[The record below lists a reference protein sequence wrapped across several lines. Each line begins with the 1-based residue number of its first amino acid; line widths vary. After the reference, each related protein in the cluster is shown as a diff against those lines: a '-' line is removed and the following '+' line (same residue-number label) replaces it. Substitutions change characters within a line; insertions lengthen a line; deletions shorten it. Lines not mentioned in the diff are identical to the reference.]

1 MKQKL
6 LTLCTLTLLLA
17 LSDLSLPA
25 QTLAV
30 GSTLL
35 SAKNNPYLVPPTPE
49 AAAFLNYGQY
59 SVSQA
64 SGQVDVSI
72 PIYEIRTRELAFPV
86 SLSYIGGGV
95 KVTDKASWAGLGWVL
110 NAGGVVNLTING
122 LPDKGMNPE
131 LPTATKIRADK
142 DAASLNLTVAEK
154 SNGLNDTDR
163 MRDRYDYTMGK
174 TGGSFYIAG
183 YNNYL
188 QVPYTENHIRRL
200 VNSTG
205 KLTAGFVITDDSGT
219 SYHYEQAEKSTV
231 ISTVYNHK
239 TGVMSPL
246 CESCTYDSAWY
257 LTKIVSMNKT
267 DSINFVY
274 ARRQDSYIDRTLS
287 HSYEIRHTGGTAEQP
302 EREASSIIHTRTVN
316 STPVLKEIRFPQ
328 GRLVFTTAESNA
340 DGRKFRLSGIALY
353 DKSGKKMR
361 SVEFAHGTFAGGRLK
376 LETVT
381 FKGATETVYDSYDFK
396 YYNEDVSVSDLAAK
410 SSLGYLAMCSPN
422 CYYAQDL
429 QGYYNGKSN
438 PSLLGYLPVG
448 DKYYDTYIADRSHS
462 ASAAKIHSLK
472 SIEGITG
479 AYTELV
485 YDTEDYA
492 VPRTPAI
499 KVRQVIS
506 KDLATGR
513 TITRNYDYSNPQNFN
528 IPFDP
533 SLFEDYSVTQV
544 RNMNAGQAGP
554 YEITQSWTC
563 SSEPLVP
570 GWHYSSR
577 IAYRR
582 IVEKIID
589 SSSPSDTLKTV
600 YGFDIKEPE
609 FVSTEQF
616 QERYYNSQREAYAQW
631 KEKLSE
637 AMGSGLYTS
646 VQRIGG
652 FSDSRYEI
660 PGYVVDNSWANGNLS
675 SVDEYEWKAG
685 EYVLKRSIKNTY
697 KEYGRKNRESIGIY
711 CKGILPRFLGLEY
724 EGGDFLYYYCK
735 SVFNFYF
742 FDICISTG
750 WKKLVSRVTT
760 EYDGDVPKV
769 TTESFGYNAI
779 EREIRPHSLCTYH
792 DRAVKNGLQ
801 LWRDVSFRRYLY
813 DSSLLPSNVIDT
825 MATRN
830 YISAV
835 IEDQHTR
842 LTGVS
847 GPTIKKNHHFV
858 LDGDNVCEKKTE
870 AFCTNSNSPE
880 WKRSFEVL
888 LFNSNAQPLSAV
900 DEDGVPYVYLWGSD
914 DRYPILVVRNAQY
927 SQVENET
934 DNGYSFDELPALLP
948 NAQIWR
954 YEYAPLLGLTGKVAP
969 DGGRTGY
976 DYDDCG
982 RLTREKVMTGA
993 KWQTLKEY
1001 DYTLGYSGSV
1011 TRNSIETNTRFDDQL
1026 YIKTREFFNAFGH
1039 PVQSMVFQA
1048 GTSGKNIVSDIVPD
1062 ALGRIIRRSLP
1073 TPVNSDG
1080 NYYPGLLPYTRGYYN
1095 DFAPNTEYA
1104 YEKSS
1109 SGRLIEERG
1118 PGQMWR
1124 NDRKFR
1130 TRKYSL
1136 NDTTSS
1142 RSCKLLQLVYATN
1155 LDNDQFSSSGLYPN
1169 GYLNIRE
1176 SVDEDGITIFTFVNP
1191 AGQSVLERRFLGST
1205 RLDTH
1210 YIYDNYGNLRII
1222 LPPMASS
1229 ALNSVTTAE
1238 EKQALMD
1245 KYAFIYGYDPLN
1257 RPVRVKEPGKEWEYR
1272 RYDKAG
1278 HCIFVQDGKL
1288 REVGKWKFEI
1298 PDRQGRQVM
1307 TGLCKNTDVESIR
1320 SVFVYA
1326 SPTGSTTGYTGYG
1339 ISNLTLTEPEYLTI
1353 NYYDSYDY
1361 RSLVHF
1367 ADSLPVVPTTSDSLF
1382 TQVYT
1387 NIVEGKDISVIG
1399 QLTGKLVRE
1408 VSGEGWTFSSYW
1420 YDELNRPVRT
1430 ASHNT
1435 STGIADEVFTNY
1447 NISGKP
1453 VLKKRIHLRG
1463 ADTVFTEMQEF
1474 RYDRMGQHVETLH
1487 GMNEKEMKPMLR
1499 NVYDDVGRL
1508 VKVVYGESLDSLT
1521 YSYNIRNLPTSI
1533 SGTDFCQNLYYNI
1546 SPGTRRHNGFVSAVS
1561 WKVGNHQWQG
1571 YKYGYDSA
1579 GHLIVASYAEGSAL
1593 TDNIGRYDES
1603 FTSYDLNG
1611 NLLGLRRTGQTGV
1624 NSFARVDDL
1633 TLEYD
1638 GNHLVKVSDAV
1649 ATMHPNVAYNRFNGG
1664 SRTEVQYEYDACGN
1678 LVYDDNRRLSLS
1690 YNHLSLPDT
1699 LSFENGGRLLYGW
1712 DAEGR
1717 KLSLTIEEPGKED
1730 VRKDYLD
1737 GVIYRDGVPEM
1748 LQTATG
1754 YYSFK
1759 DGKYR
1764 HFIRDY
1770 LGSVRLVRNEDGAV
1784 EEINSYYP
1792 SGALLSAPVPDTQP
1806 HKYSGKERI
1815 NELGLGWYDFGARH
1829 YDPVLM
1835 RWHSSDVWAEKAAN
1849 VSPYAFCLNNPVNFV
1864 DSDGKFPEIIW
1875 DLFSIGIG
1883 VKSFADNVKAGNVWG
1898 AVFDAGGIVVDVVA
1912 AAVPFVP
1919 GGVGAVRAGIKA
1931 AKAADTVD
1939 DVVDAARAA
1948 DKALDAAKTADRVDN
1963 ATDVAKGMKHR
1974 GPDANDGVAKPHG
1987 NADHNKAIDDKI
1999 VELEKSDKV
2008 EYIRKNQVQVD
2019 FEGNKVGNNR
2029 PDVQWNAD
2037 GVHHNYEVDRTRKN
2051 SDRHKK
2057 VIEANDPKAAF
2068 EYELIIDGLVLFD
2081 KTIK

>member
-17 LSDLSLPA
+17 LSDLGLPA

-72 PIYEIRTRELAFPV
+72 PIYEIRTRELTFPV

-154 SNGLNDTDR
+154 SNGLNGTDR

-274 ARRQDSYIDRTLS
+274 ARRKDSYIDRTLS

-589 SSSPSDTLKTV
+589 SSSPSDTLKTI

-609 FVSTEQF
+609 FVLTEQF
-616 QERYYNSQREAYAQW
+616 QERYYSSQREAYAQW

-675 SVDEYEWKAG
+675 SVDEYEWKGG

-724 EGGDFLYYYCK
+724 EGGDFLYFYCK

-792 DRAVKNGLQ
+792 DRAVKNGLR

-825 MATRN
+825 MAARN

-842 LTGVS
+842 LTGIS
-847 GPTIKKNHHFV
+847 GPTITKNHHFV

-900 DEDGVPYVYLWGSD
+900 DEDGVPYVYLWGPD
-914 DRYPILVVRNAQY
+914 DRFPILVVRNAQY

-982 RLTREKVMTGA
+982 RLTREKVMAGA

-1095 DFAPNTEYA
+1095 DFAPNTEYV

-1191 AGQSVLERRFLGST
+1191 VGQSVLERRFLGST

-1229 ALNSVTTAE
+1229 ALSSVTTAE

-1257 RPVRVKEPGKEWEYR
+1257 RPIRVKEPGKEWEYR

-1307 TGLCKNTDVESIR
+1307 TGLCKNTDVESVR

-1326 SPTGSTTGYTGYG
+1326 SPTESTTGYTGYG

-1367 ADSLPVVPTTSDSLF
+1367 ADSLPAVPTTSDSLF

-1420 YDELNRPVRT
+1420 YDELNRPVRA

-1447 NISGKP
+1447 NIFGSP

-1611 NLLGLRRTGQTGV
+1611 NLLRLRRTGQTGV

-1664 SRTEVQYEYDACGN
+1664 SQTEVQYEYDACGN
-1678 LVYDDNRRLSLS
+1678 LVYDDNRRLFLS

-1963 ATDVAKGMKHR
+1963 ATDVAKGMKYR
-1974 GPDANDGVAKPHG
+1974 GPKANRGDAKPHG

-1999 VELEKSDKV
+1999 KELNNSRTARD
-2008 EYIRKNQVQVD
+2008 IRKNQTQVD

-2029 PDVQWNAD
+2029 PDVQWNAG
-2037 GVHHNYEVDRTRKN
+2037 GVHHNYEVDRTKKN

-2057 VIEANDPKAAF
+2057 VIEKNDPKAEF
-2068 EYELIIDGLVLFD
+2068 EYELIIDGLVPFD

>member
-72 PIYEIRTRELAFPV
+72 PIYEIRTRELTFSV

-438 PSLLGYLPVG
+438 PSLLGYLPAG

-589 SSSPSDTLKTV
+589 SSSPSDTLKTI

-609 FVSTEQF
+609 FVLTEQF
-616 QERYYNSQREAYAQW
+616 QERYYSSQREAYAQW

-675 SVDEYEWKAG
+675 SVDEYEWKGG

-724 EGGDFLYYYCK
+724 EGGDFLYFYCK

-792 DRAVKNGLQ
+792 DRAVKNGLR

-825 MATRN
+825 MAARN

-842 LTGVS
+842 LTGIS
-847 GPTIKKNHHFV
+847 GPTITKNHHFV

-982 RLTREKVMTGA
+982 RLTREKVMAGA

-1080 NYYPGLLPYTRGYYN
+1080 NYYLGLLPYTRGYYN
-1095 DFAPNTEYA
+1095 DFAPNTEYV

-1136 NDTTSS
+1136 NDTTAS

-1229 ALNSVTTAE
+1229 ALSSVTTAE
-1238 EKQALMD
+1238 EKQAMMD

-1307 TGLCKNTDVESIR
+1307 TGLCKNTDVESIG

-1435 STGIADEVFTNY
+1435 STGIVDEVFTNY

-1593 TDNIGRYDES
+1593 MDNIGRYDES

-1611 NLLGLRRTGQTGV
+1611 NLLGLRRTGQTGA

-1754 YYSFK
+1754 YYYFK

-1883 VKSFADNVKAGNVWG
+1883 AKSFADNVKAGNVWG

-1912 AAVPFVP
+1912 AAVPIIP

-1963 ATDVAKGMKHR
+1963 ATDVAKGMKN
-1974 GPDANDGVAKPHG
+1974 GPKPNGGKAKPHG
-1987 NADHNKAIDDKI
+1987 NADHNDAIDAKI
-1999 VELEKSDKV
+1999 KELAEMGDEV
-2008 EYIRKNQVQVD
+2008 HEVRKNQVQVD

-2068 EYELIIDGLVLFD
+2068 EYELIIDGLVPFD